1 MQSTLHIGR
10 ARSEIAV
17 HGLCPASARGFFI
30 PDSVAKEQQ
39 GLTLRGNPHLIGTT
53 RFSAST
59 FSTACGAAGDKDSG
73 RIHEQIVKTKGRVGA
88 PILEILMGR
97 TFTID
102 QTSLPDLPQLMLAT
116 TQALKELGGSAAIEE
131 LNQTVTE
138 REGVSEI
145 EQSYLMPNG
154 RDQRL
159 AYYLAWARTFLKR
172 GDALS
177 NSARGVW
184 NLTDV
189 GDKIATRTDTLA
201 IYNKVNE

>member
-1 MQSTLHIGR
+1 
-10 ARSEIAV
+10 
-17 HGLCPASARGFFI
+17 
-30 PDSVAKEQQ
+30 
-39 GLTLRGNPHLIGTT
+39 
-53 RFSAST
+53 
-59 FSTACGAAGDKDSG
+59 
-73 RIHEQIVKTKGRVGA
+73 
-88 PILEILMGR
+88 MGR